1 MGKDKYMKDIEGFFK
16 RSPLVTYD
24 SIERLIKNKKQ
35 VKQYTKQLIRNLILK
50 GKIKRLAKG
59 CYTVHHDASLSV
71 FCFKPSY
78 LGLQDALSLYE
89 LWEQETIPVIVTTRK
104 VRQGIRN
111 ILGINVLI
119 RRINKKYLFG
129 FDYIKQGDFYFPYS
143 DLEKTF
149 IDMVYYNENLSK
161 EAKKNIIKKISIKR
175 LDTYLKVYPERFRK
189 KILKHLKQKANL

>member
-1 MGKDKYMKDIEGFFK
+1 MGKDKYMKDIENLFK
-16 RSPLVTYD
+16 KSPLVTYD

-35 VKQYTKQLIRNLILK
+35 VNQYTKQLIRNLILK
-50 GKIKRLAKG
+50 GEIRRLAKG
-59 CYTVHHDASLSV
+59 CYTAHHDASLSV

-89 LWEQETIPVIVTTRK
+89 LWEQETIPVVITTRK

-119 RRINKKYLFG
+119 RRIKKKYLFG
-129 FDYIKQGDFYFPYS
+129 FDYVKQGDFYFPYS

-161 EAKKNIIKKISIKR
+161 EAKKNIIKKINIKR
-175 LDTYLKVYPERFRK
+175 LGMYLKVYPKRFRK
-189 KILKHLKQKANL
+189 KVLEHLKQKAG